1 MQGNHK
7 TKKMKSPITLSGKE
21 LVRLP
26 DTSQYFRTRA
36 IRYSDPGIMRDE
48 VAIKIPLLGE
58 VHGTTRSLMLVPVA
72 VGVVGLG
79 VYVAKCKIKRDND
92 IKIIQAKKQAELE
105 LYEAKKKADRLYGK
119 TESETEDSSSTAS
132 EVPCFSE
139 PQPLDDM
146 VKKAATDPT
155 IYRRT
160 QFRIDGFVYYG
171 DLVVFYSHT
180 GAGKSIA
187 ATQFGFSI
195 SEGTLLEF
203 LRTTPS
209 KQPVYYFDSELSEAD
224 YLNRYGENKEHL
236 PHDFYHI
243 SVKKNILPE
252 ACLDELRK
260 YCDKQQGDF
269 TIFVDNITTM
279 FRGMGREDNAT
290 TIVNGILGLQ
300 KEMLEK
306 RNILL
311 TVFLL
316 AHTTKDGDL
325 RGTGLWSVGVPDVI
339 RLERPDET
347 KNRYLLKSDKCRN
360 AGGGFIWLEKKDKP
374 YPHFVRIEAPHATKV
389 EGSVHPSQ
397 QPALTPEQKEA
408 VKALYKGG
416 KTISQIAEEYHV
428 SPATIHKTIHGG
440 KKGKKG
446 SKKH

>member
-21 LVRLP
+21 LARLS
-26 DTSQYFRTRA
+26 DTGEYIRTRA

-160 QFRIDGFVYYG
+160 QFVIDGFVYYG

-252 ACLDELRK
+252 AFLDELRK

-306 RNILL
+306 RKIL
-311 TVFLL
+311 
-316 AHTTKDGDL
+316 
-325 RGTGLWSVGVPDVI
+325 
-339 RLERPDET
+339 
-347 KNRYLLKSDKCRN
+347 C
-360 AGGGFIWLEKKDKP
+360 
-374 YPHFVRIEAPHATKV
+374 
-389 EGSVHPSQ
+389 
-397 QPALTPEQKEA
+397 
-408 VKALYKGG
+408 
-416 KTISQIAEEYHV
+416 
-428 SPATIHKTIHGG
+428 
-440 KKGKKG
+440 
-446 SKKH
+446 

>member
-1 MQGNHK
+1 
-7 TKKMKSPITLSGKE
+7 
-21 LVRLP
+21 
-26 DTSQYFRTRA
+26 
-36 IRYSDPGIMRDE
+36 
-48 VAIKIPLLGE
+48 
-58 VHGTTRSLMLVPVA
+58 
-72 VGVVGLG
+72 
-79 VYVAKCKIKRDND
+79 
-92 IKIIQAKKQAELE
+92 
-105 LYEAKKKADRLYGK
+105 
-119 TESETEDSSSTAS
+119 
-132 EVPCFSE
+132 
-139 PQPLDDM
+139 M

-160 QFRIDGFVYYG
+160 QFVIDGFVYYG

-252 ACLDELRK
+252 AFLDELRK

-325 RGTGLWSVGVPDVI
+325 RGTGFWSIGVQDVI

>member
-21 LVRLP
+21 LARLS
-26 DTSQYFRTRA
+26 DTGEYIRTRT
-36 IRYSDPGIMRDE
+36 ITYSDPGIMRDS
-48 VAIKIPLLGE
+48 VSFKISNCGE
-58 VHGTTRSLMLVPVA
+58 VRGTTRGVLLVGGA
-72 VGVVGLG
+72 LAVVGTS
-79 VYVAKCKIKRDND
+79 VYAVSRAIKREND
-92 IKIIQAKKQAELE
+92 IKTFNAKKQAELE

-160 QFRIDGFVYYG
+160 QFVIDGFVYYG

-243 SVKKNILPE
+243 SVKKNILPK
-252 ACLDELRK
+252 AFLDELRK

-325 RGTGLWSVGVPDVI
+325 RGTGFWSIGVQDVI

-360 AGGGFIWLEKKDKP
+360 PGGGFIWLEKKDKP

>member
-21 LVRLP
+21 LARLS
-26 DTSQYFRTRA
+26 DTGEYIRTRT
-36 IRYSDPGIMRDE
+36 ITYSDPGIMRDS
-48 VAIKIPLLGE
+48 VSFKISNCGE
-58 VHGTTRSLMLVPVA
+58 VRGTTRGVLLVGGA
-72 VGVVGLG
+72 LAVVGTS
-79 VYVAKCKIKRDND
+79 VYAVSRAIKREND
-92 IKIIQAKKQAELE
+92 IKTFNAKKQAELE

-160 QFRIDGFVYYG
+160 QFVIDGFVYYG

-243 SVKKNILPE
+243 SVKKNILPK
-252 ACLDELRK
+252 AFLDELRK

-306 RNILL
+306 RKILL

-325 RGTGLWSVGVPDVI
+325 RGTGFWSVGVPDVI

>member
-160 QFRIDGFVYYG
+160 QFVIDGFVYYG

-209 KQPVYYFDSELSEAD
+209 KQPVYYFES
-224 YLNRYGENKEHL
+224 
-236 PHDFYHI
+236 
-243 SVKKNILPE
+243 
-252 ACLDELRK
+252 
-260 YCDKQQGDF
+260 
-269 TIFVDNITTM
+269 
-279 FRGMGREDNAT
+279 
-290 TIVNGILGLQ
+290 
-300 KEMLEK
+300 
-306 RNILL
+306 
-311 TVFLL
+311 
-316 AHTTKDGDL
+316 
-325 RGTGLWSVGVPDVI
+325 
-339 RLERPDET
+339 
-347 KNRYLLKSDKCRN
+347 
-360 AGGGFIWLEKKDKP
+360 
-374 YPHFVRIEAPHATKV
+374 
-389 EGSVHPSQ
+389 
-397 QPALTPEQKEA
+397 
-408 VKALYKGG
+408 
-416 KTISQIAEEYHV
+416 
-428 SPATIHKTIHGG
+428 
-440 KKGKKG
+440 
-446 SKKH
+446 